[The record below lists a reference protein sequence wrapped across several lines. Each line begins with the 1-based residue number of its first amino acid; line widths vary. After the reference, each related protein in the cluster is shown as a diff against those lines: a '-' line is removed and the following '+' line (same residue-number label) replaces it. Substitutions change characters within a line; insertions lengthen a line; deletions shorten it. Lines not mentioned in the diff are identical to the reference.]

1 MSTVP
6 YDPAAA
12 FPIGAP
18 EGWRADPNLADTER
32 FWDGLHWTDETRPS
46 VRPGTYARTQQALAE
61 GGRSGSRALGGVVQ
75 GLLTLCGLLAAA
87 LLLYTIIVFNALS
100 VWRLQPTPAA
110 EQEVDKLLLL
120 STLATWA
127 DLGLRTITGILFL
140 VWLGIRYTDTRVDHR
155 VLRRSTGVAIFSW
168 IIPVLQLWWPA
179 QAVKDLWHASR
190 PDAARLGGV
199 GARLPVPS
207 VFFVWWPAW
216 LLAGSGSTAVMTVL
230 AQPQFELTWLI
241 WGTIGTGVQQ
251 FATLIAAWALIVI
264 INQVEDHLVAD
275 DPTAAFD
282 GNI

>member
-1 MSTVP
+1 MRHS
-6 YDPAAA
+6 
-12 FPIGAP
+12 
-18 EGWRADPNLADTER
+18 
-32 FWDGLHWTDETRPS
+32 LHEDINDE
-46 VRPGTYARTQQALAE
+46 V
-61 GGRSGSRALGGVVQ
+61 
-75 GLLTLCGLLAAA
+75 
-87 LLLYTIIVFNALS
+87 N
-100 VWRLQPTPAA
+100 
-110 EQEVDKLLLL
+110 
-120 STLATWA
+120 STLDQLET
-127 DLGLRTITGILFL
+127 DLKGG
-140 VWLGIRYTDTRVDHR
+140 
-155 VLRRSTGVAIFSW
+155 

-251 FATLIAAWALIVI
+251 LATLIAAWALIVI

>member
-1 MSTVP
+1 MCIR
-6 YDPAAA
+6 D
-12 FPIGAP
+12 
-18 EGWRADPNLADTER
+18 R

-168 IIPVLQLWWPA
+168 ICLLYT
-179 QAVKDLWHASR
+179 SR
-190 PDAARLGGV
+190 CV
-199 GARLPVPS
+199 
-207 VFFVWWPAW
+207 
-216 LLAGSGSTAVMTVL
+216 
-230 AQPQFELTWLI
+230 
-241 WGTIGTGVQQ
+241 
-251 FATLIAAWALIVI
+251 
-264 INQVEDHLVAD
+264 
-275 DPTAAFD
+275 
-282 GNI
+282 